1 MINNF
6 LKKLVI
12 FLVFINL
19 TSCGFQVIYKDQFIE
34 SSIANKLASIKI
46 KKNREYLH
54 QKLKS
59 NLLDVLNPDNIKVEP
74 KYLLEVTFSAKT
86 SPTFTNITGAS
97 GRNKLSIT
105 ANYELKNLDNLLVVS
120 VGKTEVY
127 DSYDVDINRYGTY
140 IAEEFVKENLTKV
153 IAQNIRN
160 LIVSDLT
167 DEKNL

>member
-1 MINNF
+1 MIINF

-12 FLVFINL
+12 LLVFLNL
-19 TSCGFQVIYKDQFIE
+19 TSCGFQVIYKDQFDE
-34 SSIANKLASIKI
+34 SSLANKLASIKI

-74 KYLLEVTFSAKT
+74 KYFLELTFISKI
-86 SPTFTNITGAS
+86 SPTFTNITGSS
-97 GRNKLSIT
+97 GRNKLTIT
-105 ANYELKNLDNLLVVS
+105 ANYELKKLNDLKTVS
-120 VGKTEVY
+120 SGKTEAY

-140 IAEEFVKENLTKV
+140 SAEEFVKENLTKV

-160 LIVSDLT
+160 LIVNDII
-167 DEKNL
+167 DEKNP

>member
-12 FLVFINL
+12 FLVFLNL
-19 TSCGFQVIYKDQFIE
+19 TSCGFQVIYKDQFDE
-34 SSIANKLASIKI
+34 SSLANKLASIKI

-74 KYLLEVTFSAKT
+74 KYLLEVKFETKI
-86 SPTFTNITGAS
+86 SPTFTNITGGA
-97 GRNKLSIT
+97 GRNKLTII
-105 ANYELKNLDNLLVVS
+105 AFYDLKNLSNAQIISNGRV
-120 VGKTEVY
+120 EVY

-140 IAEEFVKENLTKV
+140 SAEEFVKENLTKV

-160 LIVSDLT
+160 LVVSDLI